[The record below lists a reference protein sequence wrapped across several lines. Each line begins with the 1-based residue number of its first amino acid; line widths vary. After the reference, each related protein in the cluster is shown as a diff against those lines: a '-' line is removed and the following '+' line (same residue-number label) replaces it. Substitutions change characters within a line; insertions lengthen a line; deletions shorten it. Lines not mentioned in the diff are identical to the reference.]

1 MIEQFSA
8 PENVLFAIALGLF
21 AIICIWVTLATVL
34 GFGFATP
41 LDDFIPDFDIDLR
54 ADISPSAA
62 VLSWLN
68 LGRLPL
74 IISLLIWLFIFAFLG
89 FNMQE
94 LLANFGVGRLPGVIA
109 APIAFALSLY
119 PLKWGNYIMA
129 KIIPKDET
137 AAISG
142 DSHIGLVA
150 LITLGEA
157 KYMKPAEAR
166 VKSVDGKSYHILVV
180 ADNEGESFPQGEEV
194 LIVSRKGAY
203 YSVIKVDTPGLR

>member
-21 AIICIWVTLATVL
+21 VIICIWVTLATLL

-41 LDDFIPDFDIDLR
+41 LDDFIPDFDLDLK
-54 ADISPSAA
+54 ADVTFTAS

-74 IISLLIWLFIFAFLG
+74 IVSLLIWLFIFAFLG
-89 FNMQE
+89 FNIQE
-94 LLANFGVGRLPGVIA
+94 LFLGLGLGRLPGFIA
-109 APIAFALSLY
+109 APIAFVLSLY
-119 PLKWGNYIMA
+119 PLKWGNYLMA
-129 KIIPKDET
+129 KIIPRDET

-157 KYMKPAEAR
+157 KGMKPAEAR
-166 VKSVDGKSYHILVV
+166 VKGIDGKTYHILVV
-180 ADNEGESFPQGEEV
+180 PDNEDESFLQGSEA
-194 LIVSRKGAY
+194 LIVGRKGAY
-203 YSVIKVDTPGLR
+203 YSVIQVDTPGLR